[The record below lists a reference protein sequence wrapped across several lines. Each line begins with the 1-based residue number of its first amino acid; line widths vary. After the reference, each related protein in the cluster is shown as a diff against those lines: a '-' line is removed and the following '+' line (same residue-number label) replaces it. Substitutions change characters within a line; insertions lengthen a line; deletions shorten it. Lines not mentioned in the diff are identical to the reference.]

1 MVDKRNSP
9 TYQAQKIL
17 NDPTAWRSLENKY
30 FTSSSL
36 AGLSLK
42 QLDLRQ
48 VQNVA
53 EEIFA
58 DTDQSSFFNN
68 VKSAIVNVFDLI
80 NQDTIETDLNTINQ
94 EIFDYIP
101 TVDLVA
107 FAVRGGQFNVTADLF
122 QRATEK
128 VKELQNI
135 TKSINRS
142 SGRNIREKVDI
153 VNQQVDSINILN
165 GNAGR
170 KIASGVINS
179 FLSVSESTAADNIDV
194 LISTASD
201 LYPTGSIGSE
211 LINQA
216 EPVFSAALQLLQ
228 TATEALTAN
237 TETAKINVSTKLT
250 PLYSILNDA
259 SRFVSQNISSELTNV
274 INQFV
279 GVASTIDRGLS
290 AVKTDDGQL
299 QPVSG
304 QFPNESGVRVS
315 TQQFKVPSE
324 VAIERFASGN
334 TGIFGYGINSTLPSV
349 YAQSTTAH
357 PRLLTSDKHRSISG
371 PQQVVTPELINPRLE
386 VIDIYRKYPGQ
397 ALLNPEIANGPSLT
411 SSVIEPV
418 IDNIIGNRNT
428 GTTVG
433 DITSVLKTAEQIVIP
448 RIG

>member
-42 QLDLRQ
+42 QLDLRSA
-48 VQNVA
+48 QNIA
-53 EEIFA
+53 DEIFA
-58 DTDQSSFFNN
+58 DADQSGFFNG
-68 VKSAIVNVFDLI
+68 VKNAITNVFDLI
-80 NQDTIETDLNTINQ
+80 NQDTVEEDLNTINN
-94 EIFDYIP
+94 EIFNYIP
-101 TVDLVA
+101 VVDLVA
-107 FAVRGGQFNVTADLF
+107 FAVRGGQFNVTPELF
-122 QRATEK
+122 QRASAK
-128 VKELQNI
+128 VKELQSI
-135 TKSINRS
+135 TQNINRS
-142 SGRNIREKVDI
+142 SGRNIREKVEI

-179 FLSVSESTAADNIDV
+179 FLAASESTAADNIDV
-194 LISTASD
+194 LKTTAEE
-201 LYPTGSIGSE
+201 LYPGGSIGAD

-216 EPVFSAALQLLQ
+216 APVFAASLELLE
-228 TATEALTAN
+228 TATVQLCDN
-237 TETAKINVSTKLT
+237 TETAKANVSTKLT

-259 SRFVSQNISSELTNV
+259 ARFVSQNISSDLTNV
-274 INQFV
+274 INQV
-279 GVASTIDRGLS
+279 IGVASTVDRGLS
-290 AVKTDDGQL
+290 AVKSDDGQL

-315 TQQFKVPSE
+315 TQGFKVQPEIALE
-324 VAIERFASGN
+324 VFASGE
-334 TGIFGYGINSTLPSV
+334 TGIFGNGINSTLPSI

-357 PRLLTSDKHRSISG
+357 PRLLTSDTHRSISG
-371 PQQVVTPELINPRLE
+371 PQQAVTPELINTRLE
-386 VIDIYRKYPGQ
+386 VLDTYRKYPGQ

-418 IDNIIGNRNT
+418 IDSIIGNRNT

-433 DITSVLKTAEQIVIP
+433 DLTETLQTAEQIVIP